1 MSDIPAIKRVLLG
14 EKTDRMRKL
23 DMLVRQGM
31 MSPAQLPMLHRGL
44 DKLQAGQTLAPNE
57 RAAVAKVM
65 DSLMYIV
72 TGDDTVFQK
81 ARQHT
86 QKNRYQTEETDKCD
100 CEDCECDPCECKEV
114 QEEFE
119 PHYMY
124 KGDKKEKAEK
134 PEDHDRLKKMGYS
147 HDKPEVKEEEA
158 SLKTSDYPKGTSMSA
173 QKFKDSQK
181 KKKEAPALKTSDYPK
196 GTSMSAKKFHE
207 VSDLKKREIEH
218 ELRSEKPKKGY
229 TQPKPNKEK
238 SMGARRTFGGPSEEF
253 EDVELDMFDEAYKTG
268 HKSYTDAV
276 NHAFDH
282 HAKSG
287 LSSTPDHKAQHVGL
301 DSKKPGSG
309 KTTRVNIPATHKSG
323 KKHMI
328 HMQVYNKGG
337 SHPYELNTYS
347 STTKKLQKEELETI
361 EEKNTPTNPKLWA
374 SKISAAKSKFD
385 VYPSAY
391 ANGWAAKEYKKAGGG
406 WKSES
411 VEYTT
416 EEPVMEM
423 SYKEK
428 FAAMLKKS
436 GKTLDQMD
444 DDEKKKFFTTVDA
457 AHTAKNE
464 DTEIDEAI
472 KLKGFGKDAGPSNM
486 SNPAA
491 RASLMKSKPAVKKK
505 VSDMTP
511 AEKMA
516 NAKRRKEYNDYQK
529 SKRDA
534 PHNTS
539 ATQGKMMS
547 PKGTMQESNLET
559 EEIIEPEVVE
569 TQTPE
574 VEAVVDQNMQAYVT
588 QITQH
593 AKDTNF

>member
-196 GTSMSAKKFHE
+196 GTSMSAKKF
-207 VSDLKKREIEH
+207 V
-218 ELRSEKPKKGY
+218 
-229 TQPKPNKEK
+229 
-238 SMGARRTFGGPSEEF
+238 EEF
-253 EDVELDMFDEAYKTG
+253 ELDMFSESYKTG

-282 HAKSG
+282 HSKSG

-323 KKHMI
+323 KKHMV

-444 DDEKKKFFTTVDA
+444 DDEKTKFFTTVDA
-457 AHTAKNE
+457 AHKAKNE
-464 DTEIDEAI
+464 AYGNAPFDGGKPIPKVRKDQFGNVIKDKNVAKNLAKKGMATVKEDDEIEEAAL

-486 SNPAA
+486 SNPIA

-505 VSDMTP
+505 VSDMTTS
-511 AEKMA
+511 EKMA
-516 NAKRRKEYNDYQK
+516 NAKRRKEYNEYQQ
-529 SKRDA
+529 SKRNEEVEGDLDE
-534 PHNTS
+534 N
-539 ATQGKMMS
+539 
-547 PKGTMQESNLET
+547 
-559 EEIIEPEVVE
+559 EIIEPEVVE

>member
-1 MSDIPAIKRVLLG
+1 MSDIPDIKRVLLG

-44 DKLQAGQTLAPNE
+44 EKLQAGKQLAPTE
-57 RAAVAKVM
+57 IAAVAKVM

-86 QKNRYQTEETDKCD
+86 QKNRYQTEDI
-100 CEDCECDPCECKEV
+100 ED
-114 QEEFE
+114 
-119 PHYMY
+119 
-124 KGDKKEKAEK
+124 GAE
-134 PEDHDRLKKMGYS
+134 
-147 HDKPEVKEEEA
+147 
-158 SLKTSDYPKGTSMSA
+158 
-173 QKFKDSQK
+173 
-181 KKKEAPALKTSDYPK
+181 
-196 GTSMSAKKFHE
+196 
-207 VSDLKKREIEH
+207 
-218 ELRSEKPKKGY
+218 
-229 TQPKPNKEK
+229 
-238 SMGARRTFGGPSEEF
+238 
-253 EDVELDMFDEAYKTG
+253 EDVELDIVSEAYKTG

-287 LSSTPDHKAQHVGL
+287 LTSTPDHKAQHVGL
-301 DSKKPGSG
+301 DSKRPGSG

-323 KKHMI
+323 KKHMV
-328 HMQVYNKGG
+328 HMQVFNKGG

-347 STTKKLQKEELETI
+347 STSKKLQKEEVEQVDELKKSTLSSYI
-361 EEKNTPTNPKLWA
+361 QKAADPVAKKSNVNLA
-374 SKISAAKSKFD
+374 SKAAHKLATSDDMDAGEKEDRKAFVRSKGIQTAAKKLAKEEAELDEKVKDMSMGEVIKDFQDSDAPQFKGKSKEKKREM
-385 VYPSAY
+385 AI
-391 ANGWAAKEYKKAGGG
+391 AAKLS
-406 WKSES
+406 SES
-411 VEYTT
+411 YASDKEEMETDPGAKAAMKVERVTPSRAKYAVKKGFVYA
-416 EEPVMEM
+416 EEWTDDELDALFEM
-423 SYKEK
+423 DNYKAK
-428 FAAMLKKS
+428 FQAMLKKT
-436 GKTLDQMD
+436 GKTLASMSDE
-444 DDEKKKFFTTVDA
+444 EKKKFFTTVDA
-457 AHTAKNE
+457 AHKAKNE

-511 AEKMA
+511 DEKES
-516 NAKRRKEYNDYQK
+516 NTKRRKEYNDYQK
-529 SKRDA
+529 SKRGA
-534 PHNTS
+534 PNNTS

-547 PKGTMQESNLET
+547 PKGTMQESNAET
-559 EEIIEPEVVE
+559 EEIIEPEVE
-569 TQTPE
+569 TQTTE
-574 VEAVVDQNMQAYVT
+574 VETVDDQHMRAYVT

>member
-253 EDVELDMFDEAYKTG
+253 E
-268 HKSYTDAV
+268 
-276 NHAFDH
+276 
-282 HAKSG
+282 
-287 LSSTPDHKAQHVGL
+287 
-301 DSKKPGSG
+301 
-309 KTTRVNIPATHKSG
+309 
-323 KKHMI
+323 
-328 HMQVYNKGG
+328 
-337 SHPYELNTYS
+337 
-347 STTKKLQKEELETI
+347 KEELETI

-464 DTEIDEAI
+464 AYGNAPFDGGKPIPKVRKDQFGNVIKDKNVAKNLAKKGMATVKEDDEIEEAAL

-486 SNPAA
+486 SNPIA

-505 VSDMTP
+505 VSDMTTS
-511 AEKMA
+511 EKMA
-516 NAKRRKEYNDYQK
+516 NAKRRKEYNEYQQ
-529 SKRDA
+529 SKRNEEVEGDLDE
-534 PHNTS
+534 N
-539 ATQGKMMS
+539 
-547 PKGTMQESNLET
+547 
-559 EEIIEPEVVE
+559 EIIEPEVVE

>member
-44 DKLQAGQTLAPNE
+44 DKLQAGQTLAPTE

-86 QKNRYQTEETDKCD
+86 QKNRYQTEEIETCG
-100 CEDCECDPCECKEV
+100 CENCECDPCECKEV
-114 QEEFE
+114 Q
-119 PHYMY
+119 
-124 KGDKKEKAEK
+124 
-134 PEDHDRLKKMGYS
+134 
-147 HDKPEVKEEEA
+147 EEEA

-181 KKKEAPALKTSDYPK
+181 KKKEAPSLKTSDYPK
-196 GTSMSAKKFHE
+196 GTSMSAKKF
-207 VSDLKKREIEH
+207 V
-218 ELRSEKPKKGY
+218 
-229 TQPKPNKEK
+229 
-238 SMGARRTFGGPSEEF
+238 EE
-253 EDVELDMFDEAYKTG
+253 VELDMFSESYKTG

-287 LSSTPDHKAQHVGL
+287 LSSTPDHKAQHIGL
-301 DSKKPGSG
+301 DSKRPGSG

-347 STTKKLQKEELETI
+347 STTRKMQKEELETI

-374 SKISAAKSKFD
+374 SKIAAAKSKFD

-436 GKTLDQMD
+436 GKSLDQMD

-457 AHTAKNE
+457 AHKAKNE

-491 RASLMKSKPAVKKK
+491 RASLMKSTPAVKKK

-516 NAKRRKEYNDYQK
+516 NAKRRKEYNEYQK
-529 SKRDA
+529 SKRNAA

-547 PKGTMQESNLET
+547 PKGTMQESDLDEN
-559 EEIIEPEVVE
+559 EIIEPEVVE

-574 VEAVVDQNMQAYVT
+574 VESVVDQNMQAYVK

>member
-44 DKLQAGQTLAPNE
+44 DKLQAGQTLAPTE

-86 QKNRYQTEETDKCD
+86 QKNRYQTEETETCD

-147 HDKPEVKEEEA
+147 HEKPEVKEEEA

-196 GTSMSAKKFHE
+196 GTSMSAKKF
-207 VSDLKKREIEH
+207 V
-218 ELRSEKPKKGY
+218 
-229 TQPKPNKEK
+229 
-238 SMGARRTFGGPSEEF
+238 EE
-253 EDVELDMFDEAYKTG
+253 VELDMFSESYKTG

-287 LSSTPDHKAQHVGL
+287 LSSTPDHKAQHIGL
-301 DSKKPGSG
+301 DSKRPGSG

-347 STTKKLQKEELETI
+347 STTRKMQKEELETI

-374 SKISAAKSKFD
+374 SKIAAAKSKFD

-411 VEYTT
+411 VEYRT

-436 GKTLDQMD
+436 GKSLDQMD

-457 AHTAKNE
+457 AHKAKNE

-491 RASLMKSKPAVKKK
+491 RASLMKSTPAVKKK

-516 NAKRRKEYNDYQK
+516 NAKRRKEYNEYQK
-529 SKRDA
+529 SKRNAA

-547 PKGTMQESNLET
+547 PKGTMQESDLDEN
-559 EEIIEPEVVE
+559 EIIEPEVVE

-574 VEAVVDQNMQAYVT
+574 VESVVDQNMRAYVQ
-588 QITQH
+588 QIKQH

>member
-44 DKLQAGQTLAPNE
+44 DKLQAGQTLAPTE

-81 ARQHT
+81 AKMHT
-86 QKNRYQTEETDKCD
+86 QKTRYQTEEAELT
-100 CEDCECDPCECKEV
+100 E
-114 QEEFE
+114 EEF
-119 PHYMY
+119 
-124 KGDKKEKAEK
+124 
-134 PEDHDRLKKMGYS
+134 
-147 HDKPEVKEEEA
+147 
-158 SLKTSDYPKGTSMSA
+158 
-173 QKFKDSQK
+173 
-181 KKKEAPALKTSDYPK
+181 
-196 GTSMSAKKFHE
+196 
-207 VSDLKKREIEH
+207 
-218 ELRSEKPKKGY
+218 
-229 TQPKPNKEK
+229 
-238 SMGARRTFGGPSEEF
+238 
-253 EDVELDMFDEAYKTG
+253 ELDMFSESYKTG

-287 LSSTPDHKAQHVGL
+287 LTSSQDDKAQHIGL
-301 DSKKPGSG
+301 DSKRPGSG

-347 STTKKLQKEELETI
+347 STTRKLQKEELETI

-423 SYKEK
+423 NYKEK

-436 GKTLDQMD
+436 GKSLDQMD

-457 AHTAKNE
+457 AHKAKNE

-491 RASLMKSKPAVKKK
+491 RASLMKSTPAVKKK

-516 NAKRRKEYNDYQK
+516 NAKRRKEYNEYQK
-529 SKRDA
+529 SKRNAA

-547 PKGTMQESNLET
+547 PKGTMQESDLDAN
-559 EEIIEPEVVE
+559 EIIEPEVVE

-574 VEAVVDQNMQAYVT
+574 VESVVDQNMRAYVQ